1 MNFCWVTLPVK
12 NFAESLDFYHN
23 LLGLKIASEVENDE
37 IKMVMLGDDKQ
48 TKIELIH
55 YKNELVSNYVSN
67 ISIGLRVD
75 SLENTIEYLNNN
87 NIKIIRGPI
96 SPNPNLSFIF
106 INDPD
111 GYEVQFVEM
120 K

>member
-1 MNFCWVTLPVK
+1 MNICWVTLPVK

-37 IKMVMLGDDKQ
+37 IKMVMLGDEKQ

-55 YKNELVSNYVSN
+55 YKNKLNSNYFSV
-67 ISIGLRVD
+67 ISVCLCVE
-75 SLENTIEYLNNN
+75 SLENTIKYLNDN

-106 INDPD
+106 VNDPD